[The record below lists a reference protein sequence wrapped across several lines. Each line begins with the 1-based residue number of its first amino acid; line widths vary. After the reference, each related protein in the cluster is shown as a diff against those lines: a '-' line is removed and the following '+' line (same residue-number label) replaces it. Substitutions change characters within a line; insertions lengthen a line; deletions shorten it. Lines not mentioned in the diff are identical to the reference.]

1 MTLAPAFK
9 ILSVVDS
16 FEADCPEVLS
26 IGQILRMASVL
37 VLLGLAIGI
46 LSLPSLLGV

>member
-1 MTLAPAFK
+1 MRLAPAFK
-9 ILSVVDS
+9 ILSVLDS

-37 VLLGLAIGI
+37 ILLGLAIAV
-46 LSLPSLLGV
+46 LSLPALLGA

>member
-1 MTLAPAFK
+1 MSLAPAFR

-26 IGQILRMASVL
+26 IGQILRMVSVL
-37 VLLGLAIGI
+37 ALLGLAIAI
-46 LSLPSLLGV
+46 LSLPALLGV